1 MRFASQRDICEQA
14 AHRVP
19 SNYKSKIWLIPHVM
33 LGKEAAPSF
42 SSIASF
48 RTLSSRVQESTSEIN

>member
-19 SNYKSKIWLIPHVM
+19 SNYKSKIWLIPHAM

-48 RTLSSRVQESTSEIN
+48 RALYSRVQ